1 MTPLPTMKSDE
12 PKKQPSASLL
22 RAASLASLPL
32 WMRRAFLHSLTPQEV
47 RLLSNDWH
55 FWARDDQLAPEG
67 DWTTWLVLGGRGA
80 GKTRAGAEWVQGEV
94 TSGRAGR
101 IALIGE
107 TFADAREVMIDG
119 PSGLRAIAPADAA
132 PKYEITR
139 KRLLW
144 PNGAVA
150 YVFSA
155 GEPDSLRGPQF
166 DAAWGDELA
175 KWRYAEAAWD
185 MLQFGL
191 RLGARPRQVMTTT
204 PRPMPLLKRLLGDE
218 QTVVTRASTHANRA
232 NLADGFFR
240 AIISRYEGT
249 RLGRQELEAELI
261 EDNPDALWSRET
273 VERARL
279 TRAPG
284 DFTRIVVGVD
294 PPASGSAKADE
305 CGIVCVGL
313 GANGH
318 AYVLDDRSMGRL
330 SPLAWAKR
338 VAGCVRANG
347 ADRIVAEAN
356 QGGEMVESVM
366 RQEMP
371 NAAIRLVRATR
382 GKRIR
387 AEPIAALYERGL
399 VHHVGAFA
407 KLEDQ
412 MCDWVPG
419 ARSPDRL
426 DALVWALTDLMLTG
440 EAGEPK
446 VRGL

>member
-1 MTPLPTMKSDE
+1 
-12 PKKQPSASLL
+12 
-22 RAASLASLPL
+22 
-32 WMRRAFLHSLTPQEV
+32 MRRAFLHSLTPQEV

-412 MCDWVPG
+412 MCDWVLG